1 MTTDSIDSTDR
12 AATSKLDEF
21 DDLLDPVA
29 QQPERSVER
38 PASIA
43 APLAERTTILHRRV
57 VTISEHRIE
66 IRPPKSAVVVPL
78 IGVALT
84 AGLLALLGTSVDSLP
99 FWLLGILLLFAVVLL
114 PLSGL
119 SLVYALMGANIVAD
133 RGGQNVSMK
142 QRFLGLGI
150 GTNELIPFWK
160 IRELLV
166 EDEGRA
172 IARAGGELPAEEIA
186 QWQLVLV
193 KKSGTRHVLGS
204 VSAPRQHEEE
214 ALQQIFDVAEAF
226 SALTEAPIRG
236 PIW

>member
-1 MTTDSIDSTDR
+1 MTTESTKPTTLAEVED
-12 AATSKLDEF
+12 ALDDVEER
-21 DDLLDPVA
+21 LLDR
-29 QQPERSVER
+29 PEALEE
-38 PASIA
+38 
-43 APLAERTTILHRRV
+43 PLEPRTLFLHRRV
-57 VTISEHRIE
+57 VTISPERIV
-66 IRPPKSAVVVPL
+66 IRPPRSAVIVPL
-78 IGVALT
+78 FGVALT
-84 AGLLALLGTSVDSLP
+84 AGLLALMGASVDSFP
-99 FWLLGILLLFAVVLL
+99 FWLMGILLLFAVILL
-114 PLSGL
+114 PLSGI

-166 EDEGRA
+166 EDEGRE
-172 IARAGGELPAEEIA
+172 IARAGGTLPAEEFA

-193 KKSGTRHVLGS
+193 KKSGNRHVLGS
-204 VSAPRQHEEE
+204 VSTPRQHEEE
-214 ALQQIFDVAEAF
+214 GLQQIFEVAEAF

>member
-1 MTTDSIDSTDR
+1 MTTETTDSTPIIGSDDALSEAEPRALDR
-12 AATSKLDEF
+12 PEA
-21 DDLLDPVA
+21 VA
-29 QQPERSVER
+29 E
-38 PASIA
+38 
-43 APLAERTTILHRRV
+43 PLARRTVFLHRRV
-57 VTISEHRIE
+57 VTITPERIE
-66 IRPPKSAVVVPL
+66 IRPPRSAVVVPL
-78 IGVALT
+78 LGVALT
-84 AGLLALLGTSVDSLP
+84 AGLLALMATSVDSFP
-99 FWLLGILLLFAVVLL
+99 FWLMGILLLFAVVLL

-166 EDEGRA
+166 EDEGRE
-172 IARAGGELPAEEIA
+172 IARAGGAIPAEEIA

-214 ALQQIFDVAEAF
+214 GLQQIFEVAEAF

>member
-1 MTTDSIDSTDR
+1 MTTESTESPPLSELEDV
-12 AATSKLDEF
+12 LDDVE
-21 DDLLDPVA
+21 
-29 QQPERSVER
+29 ERQFER
-38 PASIA
+38 PQVGEQ
-43 APLAERTTILHRRV
+43 PLAARTLYLHRRV
-57 VTISEHRIE
+57 VTITPGRIE
-66 IRPPKSAVVVPL
+66 IRPPRSAVVVPL
-78 IGVALT
+78 LGVALT
-84 AGLLALLGTSVDSLP
+84 AGLLALLGTSVDSFP
-99 FWLLGILLLFAVVLL
+99 FWLMGILLLFAVILL

-133 RGGQNVSMK
+133 RAGQNVSMK

-166 EDEGRA
+166 EDEGRE
-172 IARAGGELPAEEIA
+172 IARAGGALPAEEIA

-204 VSAPRQHEEE
+204 VSAPRQHEEDG
-214 ALQQIFDVAEAF
+214 LQQIFEVAEAF

>member
-1 MTTDSIDSTDR
+1 MTTESTES
-12 AATSKLDEF
+12 TSLGELDEVL
-21 DDLLDPVA
+21 DDVED
-29 QQPERSVER
+29 RRFER
-38 PASIA
+38 PEAVEQ
-43 APLAERTTILHRRV
+43 PLAPRTLFLHRRV
-57 VTISEHRIE
+57 VRISPDRIE

-78 IGVALT
+78 FGVALT
-84 AGLLALLGTSVDSLP
+84 AGLLAVMANSVDSFP
-99 FWLLGILLLFAVVLL
+99 FWLMGILLLFAVVLL
-114 PLSGL
+114 PLSGI
-119 SLVYALMGANIVAD
+119 SLVYALMGANIITD

-166 EDEGRA
+166 EDEGRE
-172 IARAGGELPAEEIA
+172 IARAGGAIPAEEFA

-204 VSAPRQHEEE
+204 VSTPRQHEEE
-214 ALQQIFDVAEAF
+214 GLQQIFEVAEAF

>member
-1 MTTDSIDSTDR
+1 MTTESTEVTQLQELED
-12 AATSKLDEF
+12 ADER
-21 DDLLDPVA
+21 LL
-29 QQPERSVER
+29 ER
-38 PASIA
+38 PEAVA
-43 APLAERTTILHRRV
+43 EPLAERTLFLHRRV
-57 VTISEHRIE
+57 VNIKPNRIE
-66 IRPPKSAVVVPL
+66 VRPPRSAVIVPL
-78 IGVALT
+78 FGVAVT
-84 AGLLALLGTSVDSLP
+84 AGLLALMGTSVDSIP
-99 FWLLGILLLFAVVLL
+99 FWLMGILLLFAVVLL
-114 PLSGL
+114 PLSGI
-119 SLVYALMGANIVAD
+119 SLVYALMGANIIAD

-142 QRFLGLGI
+142 QKFLGLGI

-166 EDEGRA
+166 EDEGRE
-172 IARAGGELPAEEIA
+172 IARAGGPLPAEEIA

-214 ALQQIFDVAEAF
+214 GLQQIFEVAEAF

>member
-1 MTTDSIDSTDR
+1 MTTESTD
-12 AATSKLDEF
+12 AAPISEVVSELASVMPRE
-21 DDLLDPVA
+21 LGRPEAVA
-29 QQPERSVER
+29 E
-38 PASIA
+38 
-43 APLAERTTILHRRV
+43 PLAERTRYLHRRV
-57 VTISEHRIE
+57 VRIAPGRIE
-66 IRPPKSAVVVPL
+66 IRPPRSAVVVPL
-78 IGVALT
+78 LGVALT
-84 AGLLALLGTSVDSLP
+84 AGLLAVMATSVDSLP
-99 FWLLGILLLFAVVLL
+99 FWLLGLLLLFSVLLL
-114 PLSGL
+114 PLSGI

-133 RGGQNVSMK
+133 RRGQNVSMK

-172 IARAGGELPAEEIA
+172 ISRAAGDLPPEEIA

-204 VSAPRQHEEE
+204 VSAPRQHEED
-214 ALQQIFDVAEAF
+214 ALQQIFEVAEAF
-226 SALTEAPIRG
+226 AALTNAPIRG

>member
-1 MTTDSIDSTDR
+1 MPR
-12 AATSKLDEF
+12 ELARPEA
-21 DDLLDPVA
+21 VA
-29 QQPERSVER
+29 E
-38 PASIA
+38 
-43 APLAERTTILHRRV
+43 PLAERTRYLHRRV
-57 VTISEHRIE
+57 VRIAPQRIE
-66 IRPPKSAVVVPL
+66 IRPPRSAVVVPL
-78 IGVALT
+78 LGVALT
-84 AGLLALLGTSVDSLP
+84 AGLLAVMATSVDSLP
-99 FWLLGILLLFAVVLL
+99 FWLLGLLLLFSVLLL
-114 PLSGL
+114 PLSGI

-133 RGGQNVSMK
+133 RRGQNVSMK

-172 IARAGGELPAEEIA
+172 ISRAAGDLPPEEIA

-204 VSAPRQHEEE
+204 VSAPRQHEED
-214 ALQQIFDVAEAF
+214 ALQQIVEVAEAF
-226 SALTEAPIRG
+226 AALTDAPIRG

>member
-1 MTTDSIDSTDR
+1 MTTESTE
-12 AATSKLDEF
+12 ATQLHELEELEGADER
-21 DDLLDPVA
+21 LL
-29 QQPERSVER
+29 ER
-38 PASIA
+38 PEAVA
-43 APLAERTTILHRRV
+43 EPLAERMLFLHRRV
-57 VTISEHRIE
+57 VNIKPNRIE
-66 IRPPKSAVVVPL
+66 VRPPRSAVIVPL
-78 IGVALT
+78 IGVAVT
-84 AGLLALLGTSVDSLP
+84 AGLLALMGTSVDSIP
-99 FWLLGILLLFAVVLL
+99 FWLMGILLLFAVVLL
-114 PLSGL
+114 PLSGI
-119 SLVYALMGANIVAD
+119 SLVYALMGANIIAD

-142 QRFLGLGI
+142 QKFLGLGI

-166 EDEGRA
+166 EDEGRE
-172 IARAGGELPAEEIA
+172 IARAGGPLPAEEIA

-214 ALQQIFDVAEAF
+214 GLQQIFEVAEAF

>member
-1 MTTDSIDSTDR
+1 MTTESTESTHSSHLADVDD
-12 AATSKLDEF
+12 ALDDVEER
-21 DDLLDPVA
+21 LLDRPEPVR
-29 QQPERSVER
+29 E
-38 PASIA
+38 
-43 APLAERTTILHRRV
+43 PLAARTLFLHRRV
-57 VTISEHRIE
+57 VTIRPERIE
-66 IRPPKSAVVVPL
+66 VRPPRSAVIVPL
-78 IGVALT
+78 FGVALT
-84 AGLLALLGTSVDSLP
+84 AGLLALMGTSVDSFP
-99 FWLLGILLLFAVVLL
+99 FWLMGILLLFSVVLL
-114 PLSGL
+114 PLSGI

-166 EDEGRA
+166 EDEGRE
-172 IARAGGELPAEEIA
+172 IARAGGTLPAEEFA

-204 VSAPRQHEEE
+204 VSTPRQHEEE
-214 ALQQIFDVAEAF
+214 GLQQIFEVAEAF
-226 SALTEAPIRG
+226 SALTDAPIRG

>member
-1 MTTDSIDSTDR
+1 MTTESTE
-12 AATSKLDEF
+12 ATQLQELEGADER
-21 DDLLDPVA
+21 LL
-29 QQPERSVER
+29 ER
-38 PASIA
+38 PEAIA
-43 APLAERTTILHRRV
+43 EPLAERTLFLHRRV
-57 VTISEHRIE
+57 VNIKPNRIE
-66 IRPPKSAVVVPL
+66 IRPPRSAVIVPL
-78 IGVALT
+78 FGVAVT
-84 AGLLALLGTSVDSLP
+84 AGLLALMGTSVDSIP
-99 FWLLGILLLFAVVLL
+99 FWLMGILLLFAVVLL
-114 PLSGL
+114 PLSGI
-119 SLVYALMGANIVAD
+119 SLVYALMGANIIAD

-142 QRFLGLGI
+142 QKFLGLGI

-166 EDEGRA
+166 EDEGRE
-172 IARAGGELPAEEIA
+172 IARAGGPLPAEEIA

-214 ALQQIFDVAEAF
+214 GLQQIFEVAEAF

>member
-1 MTTDSIDSTDR
+1 VTTESTDSTPL
-12 AATSKLDEF
+12 AKLDDVLSE
-21 DDLLDPVA
+21 VE
-29 QQPERSVER
+29 ERALER
-38 PASIA
+38 PEAVA
-43 APLAERTTILHRRV
+43 EPLAARTLFLHRRV
-57 VTISEHRIE
+57 VNISAQRIE
-66 IRPPKSAVVVPL
+66 IGPPRSAVVVPL
-78 IGVALT
+78 FGVLLT
-84 AGLLALLGTSVDSLP
+84 AGLLALLATSVDALP

-114 PLSGL
+114 PLSGI

-133 RGGQNVSMK
+133 LGGQNVSMK

-166 EDEGRA
+166 EDEGRE
-172 IARAGGELPAEEIA
+172 IARAGGAIPAEEIA

-214 ALQQIFDVAEAF
+214 GLQQIFEVAEAF
-226 SALTEAPIRG
+226 AALTEAPVRG

>member
-1 MTTDSIDSTDR
+1 MTTETSESTPLVELGDS
-12 AATSKLDEF
+12 
-21 DDLLDPVA
+21 A
-29 QQPERSVER
+29 QEAEARPLER
-38 PASIA
+38 PRAIDE
-43 APLAERTTILHRRV
+43 PLQPRTLFLHRRV
-57 VTISEHRIE
+57 VTIRPQRIE
-66 IRPPKSAVVVPL
+66 VRPPRSAVIVPL
-78 IGVALT
+78 LGVALT
-84 AGLLALLGTSVDSLP
+84 AGLLALMGTSVDSFP
-99 FWLLGILLLFAVVLL
+99 FWLMGILLLFAVVLL
-114 PLSGL
+114 PLSGI
-119 SLVYALMGANIVAD
+119 SLVYALLGANIIAD

-166 EDEGRA
+166 EDEGRE
-172 IARAGGELPAEEIA
+172 IARAGGALPAEEIA

-214 ALQQIFDVAEAF
+214 GLQQIFEVAEAF

>member
-1 MTTDSIDSTDR
+1 MTTESTES
-12 AATSKLDEF
+12 TSLGELDEVL
-21 DDLLDPVA
+21 DDVED
-29 QQPERSVER
+29 RRFER
-38 PASIA
+38 PEAVEQ
-43 APLAERTTILHRRV
+43 PLAPRTLFLHRRV
-57 VTISEHRIE
+57 VRISPDRIE

-78 IGVALT
+78 FGVALT
-84 AGLLALLGTSVDSLP
+84 AGLLAVMANSVDSFP
-99 FWLLGILLLFAVVLL
+99 FWLMGILLLFAVVLL
-114 PLSGL
+114 PLSGI
-119 SLVYALMGANIVAD
+119 SLVYALMGANIIAD

-166 EDEGRA
+166 EDEGRE
-172 IARAGGELPAEEIA
+172 IARAGGAIPAEEFA

-204 VSAPRQHEEE
+204 VSTPRQHEEE
-214 ALQQIFDVAEAF
+214 GLQQIFEVAEAF

>member
-1 MTTDSIDSTDR
+1 MTTESTE
-12 AATSKLDEF
+12 ATQLHELEELAELEGADER
-21 DDLLDPVA
+21 LL
-29 QQPERSVER
+29 ER
-38 PASIA
+38 PEAVA
-43 APLAERTTILHRRV
+43 EPLAERTLFLHRRV
-57 VTISEHRIE
+57 VNIKPNRIE
-66 IRPPKSAVVVPL
+66 IRPPRSAVIVPL
-78 IGVALT
+78 IGVAVT
-84 AGLLALLGTSVDSLP
+84 AGLLALMGTSVDSIP
-99 FWLLGILLLFAVVLL
+99 FWLMGILLLFAVVLL
-114 PLSGL
+114 PLSGI
-119 SLVYALMGANIVAD
+119 SLVYALMGANIIAD

-142 QRFLGLGI
+142 QKFLGLGI

-166 EDEGRA
+166 EDEGRE
-172 IARAGGELPAEEIA
+172 IARAGGPLPAEEIA

-214 ALQQIFDVAEAF
+214 GLQQIFEVAEAF

>member
-1 MTTDSIDSTDR
+1 MTTESTE
-12 AATSKLDEF
+12 ATQLHELEELAELEGADAR
-21 DDLLDPVA
+21 LL
-29 QQPERSVER
+29 ER
-38 PASIA
+38 PEAVA
-43 APLAERTTILHRRV
+43 EPLAERTLFLHRRV
-57 VTISEHRIE
+57 VNIKPNRIE
-66 IRPPKSAVVVPL
+66 IRPPRSAVIVPL
-78 IGVALT
+78 IGVAVT
-84 AGLLALLGTSVDSLP
+84 AGLLALMGTSVDSIP
-99 FWLLGILLLFAVVLL
+99 FWLMGILLLFAVVLL
-114 PLSGL
+114 PLSGI
-119 SLVYALMGANIVAD
+119 SLVYALMGANIIAD

-142 QRFLGLGI
+142 QKFLGLGI

-166 EDEGRA
+166 EDEGRE
-172 IARAGGELPAEEIA
+172 IARAGGPLPAEEIA

-214 ALQQIFDVAEAF
+214 GLQQIFEVAEAF

>member
-1 MTTDSIDSTDR
+1 VTTESTES
-12 AATSKLDEF
+12 TSLSKLDQTLEEIE
-21 DDLLDPVA
+21 
-29 QQPERSVER
+29 ERQLER
-38 PASIA
+38 PEAIEE
-43 APLAERTTILHRRV
+43 PLAPRTLFLHRRV
-57 VTISEHRIE
+57 VKITPDRIE
-66 IRPPKSAVVVPL
+66 IRPPKSAVIVPL
-78 IGVALT
+78 VGVAVT
-84 AGLLALLGTSVDSLP
+84 AGLLALMGTSVDSFP
-99 FWLLGILLLFAVVLL
+99 FWLMGILLLFAVLLL
-114 PLSGL
+114 PLSGI

-133 RGGQNVSMK
+133 RQGQNVSMK

-166 EDEGRA
+166 EDEGRE
-172 IARAGGELPAEEIA
+172 IARAGGALPAEEFA

-204 VSAPRQHEEE
+204 VSTPRLHEEDG
-214 ALQQIFDVAEAF
+214 LQQIFEVAESF

>member
-1 MTTDSIDSTDR
+1 MTTESTE
-12 AATSKLDEF
+12 ATQLHELEELEGADER
-21 DDLLDPVA
+21 LL
-29 QQPERSVER
+29 ER
-38 PASIA
+38 PEAVA
-43 APLAERTTILHRRV
+43 EPLAERTLFLHRRV
-57 VTISEHRIE
+57 VNIKPNRIE
-66 IRPPKSAVVVPL
+66 VRPPRSAVIVPL
-78 IGVALT
+78 IGVAVT
-84 AGLLALLGTSVDSLP
+84 AGLLALMGTSVDSIP
-99 FWLLGILLLFAVVLL
+99 FWLMGILLLFAVVLL
-114 PLSGL
+114 PLSGI
-119 SLVYALMGANIVAD
+119 SLVYALMGANIIAD

-142 QRFLGLGI
+142 QKFLGLGI

-166 EDEGRA
+166 EDEGRE
-172 IARAGGELPAEEIA
+172 IARAGGPLPAEEIA

-214 ALQQIFDVAEAF
+214 GLQQIFEVAEAF

>member
-1 MTTDSIDSTDR
+1 MTTESTD
-12 AATSKLDEF
+12 AAQVNEIERQLAEADDGLGERQLLRPDTVDE
-21 DDLLDPVA
+21 
-29 QQPERSVER
+29 
-38 PASIA
+38 
-43 APLAERTTILHRRV
+43 PLARRTLFLHRRV
-57 VTISEHRIE
+57 VTISPQRIE
-66 IRPPKSAVVVPL
+66 IRPPRSAVIVPL
-78 IGVALT
+78 LGVALT

-99 FWLLGILLLFAVVLL
+99 FWLMGVLLLAAVVLL
-114 PLSGL
+114 PLSGI

-133 RGGQNVSMK
+133 LGGQNVSLK

-172 IARAGGELPAEEIA
+172 IARAEGEIPAEEIA

-204 VSAPRQHEEE
+204 VSSPRQYEEE
-214 ALQQIFDVAEAF
+214 SLQQIFEVAEAF
-226 SALTEAPIRG
+226 SALTGAEIRG

>member
-1 MTTDSIDSTDR
+1 MTTESTD
-12 AATSKLDEF
+12 AAPISE
-21 DDLLDPVA
+21 VVS
-29 QQPERSVER
+29 E
-38 PASIA
+38 PASVMPRELGRPEA
-43 APLAERTTILHRRV
+43 VAEPLAERTRYLHRRV
-57 VTISEHRIE
+57 VRIAPGRIE
-66 IRPPKSAVVVPL
+66 IRPPRSAVVVPL
-78 IGVALT
+78 LGVALT
-84 AGLLALLGTSVDSLP
+84 AGLLAVMATSVDSLP
-99 FWLLGILLLFAVVLL
+99 FWLLGLLLLFSVLLL
-114 PLSGL
+114 PLSGI

-133 RGGQNVSMK
+133 RRGQNVSMK

-172 IARAGGELPAEEIA
+172 ISRAAGDLPPEEIA

-204 VSAPRQHEEE
+204 VSAPRQHEED
-214 ALQQIFDVAEAF
+214 ALQQIFEVAEAF
-226 SALTEAPIRG
+226 AALTDAPIRG

>member
-1 MTTDSIDSTDR
+1 MTTETTESTPLVELADSDE
-12 AATSKLDEF
+12 ATG
-21 DDLLDPVA
+21 
-29 QQPERSVER
+29 ER
-38 PASIA
+38 PLERPQAVDE
-43 APLAERTTILHRRV
+43 PLAPRTVFLHRRV
-57 VTISEHRIE
+57 VTITPDRIE
-66 IRPPKSAVVVPL
+66 IRPPRSAVVVPL
-78 IGVALT
+78 LGVALT
-84 AGLLALLGTSVDSLP
+84 AGLLALLATSVDSFP
-99 FWLLGILLLFAVVLL
+99 FWLMGILLLFAVVLL
-114 PLSGL
+114 PLSGI
-119 SLVYALMGANIVAD
+119 SLVYALLGANIVAD

-166 EDEGRA
+166 EDEGRE
-172 IARAGGELPAEEIA
+172 IARAGGAVPAEEIA

-204 VSAPRQHEEE
+204 VSTPRQHEEE
-214 ALQQIFDVAEAF
+214 GLQQIFEVAEAF

>member
-1 MTTDSIDSTDR
+1 MTTESTE
-12 AATSKLDEF
+12 ATQLHELEELEGADEC
-21 DDLLDPVA
+21 LL
-29 QQPERSVER
+29 ER
-38 PASIA
+38 PEAVA
-43 APLAERTTILHRRV
+43 EPLAERTLFLHRRV
-57 VTISEHRIE
+57 VNIKPNRIE
-66 IRPPKSAVVVPL
+66 VRPPRSAVIVPL
-78 IGVALT
+78 LGVAVT
-84 AGLLALLGTSVDSLP
+84 AGLLALMGTSVDSIP
-99 FWLLGILLLFAVVLL
+99 FWLMGILLLFAVVLL
-114 PLSGL
+114 PLSGI
-119 SLVYALMGANIVAD
+119 SLVYALMGANIIAD

-142 QRFLGLGI
+142 QKFLGLGI

-166 EDEGRA
+166 EDEGRE
-172 IARAGGELPAEEIA
+172 IARAGGPLPAEEIA

-214 ALQQIFDVAEAF
+214 GLQQIFEVAEAF

>member
-1 MTTDSIDSTDR
+1 MTTESTES
-12 AATSKLDEF
+12 TPLSKLD
-21 DDLLDPVA
+21 DVLDVEEA
-29 QQPERSVER
+29 RQLER
-38 PASIA
+38 PQTIA
-43 APLAERTTILHRRV
+43 QPLAPRTLILHRRV
-57 VTISEHRIE
+57 VTIRPERIE
-66 IRPPKSAVVVPL
+66 IRPPRSAVVVPL
-78 IGVALT
+78 VGVALT
-84 AGLLALLGTSVDSLP
+84 AGLLALLATSVDSFP
-99 FWLLGILLLFAVVLL
+99 FWLMGILLLFAVVLL

-166 EDEGRA
+166 EDEGRE
-172 IARAGGELPAEEIA
+172 IARAGGALPAEEIA

-214 ALQQIFDVAEAF
+214 GLQQIFEVAEAF

>member
-1 MTTDSIDSTDR
+1 MTTESTE
-12 AATSKLDEF
+12 ATQLHEPEELAELEGADER
-21 DDLLDPVA
+21 LL
-29 QQPERSVER
+29 ER
-38 PASIA
+38 PEAVA
-43 APLAERTTILHRRV
+43 EPLAERTLFLHRRV
-57 VTISEHRIE
+57 VNIKPNRIE
-66 IRPPKSAVVVPL
+66 IRPPRSAVIVPL
-78 IGVALT
+78 IGVAVT
-84 AGLLALLGTSVDSLP
+84 AGLLALMGTSVDSIP
-99 FWLLGILLLFAVVLL
+99 FWLMGILLLFAVVLL
-114 PLSGL
+114 PLSGI
-119 SLVYALMGANIVAD
+119 SLVYALMGANIIAD

-142 QRFLGLGI
+142 QKFLGLGI

-166 EDEGRA
+166 EDEGRE
-172 IARAGGELPAEEIA
+172 IARAGGPLPAEEIA

-214 ALQQIFDVAEAF
+214 GLQQIFEVAEAF

>member
-1 MTTDSIDSTDR
+1 MTTESTDSTPL
-12 AATSKLDEF
+12 AKLDDVLSE
-21 DDLLDPVA
+21 VE
-29 QQPERSVER
+29 ERALER
-38 PASIA
+38 PEAVA
-43 APLAERTTILHRRV
+43 EPLAARTLFLHRRV
-57 VTISEHRIE
+57 VNISAQRIE
-66 IRPPKSAVVVPL
+66 IGPPRSAVVVPL
-78 IGVALT
+78 FGVLLT
-84 AGLLALLGTSVDSLP
+84 AGLLALLATSVDALP

-114 PLSGL
+114 PLSGI

-133 RGGQNVSMK
+133 LGGQNVSMK

-166 EDEGRA
+166 EDEGRE
-172 IARAGGELPAEEIA
+172 IARAGGAIPAEEIA

-214 ALQQIFDVAEAF
+214 GLQQIFEVAEAF
-226 SALTEAPIRG
+226 AALTEAPIRG

>member
-1 MTTDSIDSTDR
+1 MTTESTETTPLGELEDV
-12 AATSKLDEF
+12 LDDVE
-21 DDLLDPVA
+21 
-29 QQPERSVER
+29 ERQLER
-38 PASIA
+38 PEAVTE
-43 APLAERTTILHRRV
+43 PLAPRTLFLHRRV
-57 VTISEHRIE
+57 VNIAPERIE
-66 IRPPKSAVVVPL
+66 IRPPRSAVVVPL
-78 IGVALT
+78 FGVALT
-84 AGLLALLGTSVDSLP
+84 AGLLALLATSVDTFP
-99 FWLLGILLLFAVVLL
+99 FWLMGILLLFAVVLL
-114 PLSGL
+114 PLSGI

-172 IARAGGELPAEEIA
+172 IARAGGDLPAEEFA

-204 VSAPRQHEEE
+204 VSTPRQHEEE
-214 ALQQIFDVAEAF
+214 GLQQIFEVAEAF

>member
-1 MTTDSIDSTDR
+1 MTTESTE
-12 AATSKLDEF
+12 ATQLQELEDAGER
-21 DDLLDPVA
+21 LL
-29 QQPERSVER
+29 ER
-38 PASIA
+38 PEAVA
-43 APLAERTTILHRRV
+43 EPLAERTLFLHRRV
-57 VTISEHRIE
+57 VNIKPNRIE
-66 IRPPKSAVVVPL
+66 IRPPRSAVIVPL
-78 IGVALT
+78 FGVAVT
-84 AGLLALLGTSVDSLP
+84 AGLLALMGTSVDSIP
-99 FWLLGILLLFAVVLL
+99 FWLMGILLLFAVVLL
-114 PLSGL
+114 PLSGI

-142 QRFLGLGI
+142 QKFLVLGI

-166 EDEGRA
+166 EDEGRE
-172 IARAGGELPAEEIA
+172 IARAGGPLPAEEIA

-214 ALQQIFDVAEAF
+214 GLQQIFEVAEAF

>member
-1 MTTDSIDSTDR
+1 MTTETTESP
-12 AATSKLDEF
+12 ALAEF
-21 DDLLDPVA
+21 DDVPDDA
-29 QQPERSVER
+29 EERTLER
-38 PASIA
+38 PDAIA
-43 APLAERTTILHRRV
+43 EPLAPRSLFLHRRI
-57 VTISEHRIE
+57 VTIAPNRIE
-66 IRPPKSAVVVPL
+66 IRPPRSAVAVPL
-78 IGVALT
+78 FGVALT
-84 AGLLALLGTSVDSLP
+84 AGLLALLSTSVDSFP
-99 FWLLGILLLFAVVLL
+99 FWLMGILLLFAVVLL

-119 SLVYALMGANIVAD
+119 SLVYALLGANIVAD
-133 RGGQNVSMK
+133 RGGRNVSLK

-166 EDEGRA
+166 EDEGRE
-172 IARAGGELPAEEIA
+172 IARAGGAIPAEEIA

-204 VSAPRQHEEE
+204 VSAPRQHDEE
-214 ALQQIFDVAEAF
+214 ALQQIFEVAEAF

>member
-1 MTTDSIDSTDR
+1 MTTESTESTHAHRLNEADV
-12 AATSKLDEF
+12 ALDEVEER
-21 DDLLDPVA
+21 LLDR
-29 QQPERSVER
+29 PEAIEV
-38 PASIA
+38 
-43 APLAERTTILHRRV
+43 PLAPRTLFLHRRV
-57 VTISEHRIE
+57 VTISPDRIE
-66 IRPPKSAVVVPL
+66 VRPPRSAVIVPL
-78 IGVALT
+78 LGVALT
-84 AGLLALLGTSVDSLP
+84 AGLLALMGTSVDSFP
-99 FWLLGILLLFAVVLL
+99 FWLMGILLLFAVVLL
-114 PLSGL
+114 PLSGI

-166 EDEGRA
+166 EDEGRE
-172 IARAGGELPAEEIA
+172 IARAGGTLPAEEFA

-204 VSAPRQHEEE
+204 VSTPRQHEEE
-214 ALQQIFDVAEAF
+214 GLQQIFEVAEAF